1 MPPTVVLA
9 PRNAHALWAHR
20 CESCSAKAT
29 RRWSWR
35 SPGTKRTCR
44 ISAKSR
50 QRCACHREC
59 VPVVAGVV
67 TPAKRHHCQEAQA
80 YADEN
85 GLFFMETSAKTAN
98 NVNGATRA
106 CAWARWRT
114 ALTAPHRAVLRDC
127 AQAAQ
132 DGSGDRARKR
142 SRAHRQ
148 SAAEEEESVL
158 RVTQTGSPN
167 L

>member
-1 MPPTVVLA
+1 M
-9 PRNAHALWAHR
+9 
-20 CESCSAKAT
+20 
-29 RRWSWR
+29 
-35 SPGTKRTCR
+35 
-44 ISAKSR
+44 
-50 QRCACHREC
+50 
-59 VPVVAGVV
+59 PVVAGVV

-98 NVNGATRA
+98 NVNGARR
-106 CAWARWRT
+106 AWARWRT

-132 DGSGDRARKR
+132 DRSGDRARKR

-148 SAAEEEESVL
+148 SAAEEEEPVL
-158 RVTQTGSPN
+158 RVTQTGSLN